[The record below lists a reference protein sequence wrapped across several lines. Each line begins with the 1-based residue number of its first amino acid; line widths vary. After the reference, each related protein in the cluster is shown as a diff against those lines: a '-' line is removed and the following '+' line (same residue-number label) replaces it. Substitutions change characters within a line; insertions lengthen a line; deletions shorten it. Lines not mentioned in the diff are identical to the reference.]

1 MVSSTRFSAVI
12 KDRIEA
18 RLRFLYGAQQAPRL
32 TLQLLEKLQDFR
44 PQTPRSNDKRW
55 NQQDNVLITYGD
67 SLRQSGEKPLQT
79 LHRFLK
85 EYLSGVIDSVH
96 ILPYFPYSSDDGFAV
111 IDYTQVNPRLGT
123 WEDIETIAQDF
134 KLMTDLVIN
143 HVSSQH
149 RWFQNFLKN
158 RDPGRDYF
166 IEVDPD
172 TDLSMVV
179 RPRTHPLLTRFET
192 IRGPK
197 WVWTTF
203 SADQIDV
210 NFQNPKVLFEFLD
223 ILLLYLNKGSQ
234 KIRLDAIAYLWKKI
248 GTPCIHLPET
258 HEVVKL
264 LHDVVDQVAPAT
276 VLITET
282 NVPHQENIS
291 YFGNGDEA
299 HVVYQFPLPPLVLH
313 AFYHADARR
322 LTDWAKQLEP
332 PPAGCT
338 FLNFLACHDGIG
350 LRPLEGL
357 VPQAEIN
364 ALAEAMKSYGGLV
377 SMRANPD
384 GSQSPYELNITW
396 FSAMQGTCHGPDE
409 FAVQRFLCSHA
420 IMLALQ
426 GIPAVYILSLFATPN
441 DTEGVQKTGAPR
453 AINRHKWSCEEL
465 LPLLKNPKTPQA
477 QAFKKL
483 TRLLSL
489 RRRQPAFHPDS
500 PQTILDL
507 GAGIVAVKR
516 QSQKASQT
524 ILALHNVTPNRIKL
538 RLPDGIWY
546 NLLNNHRASL
556 TLTLHSYQV
565 FWLLEQSNGKPFP
578 T

>member
-1 MVSSTRFSAVI
+1 MAFSNRFSPVI
-12 KDRIEA
+12 KERLEA
-18 RLRFLYGAQQAPRL
+18 RLRFLYGAQQAPAL
-32 TLQLLEKLQDFR
+32 TRKLLAKLQAFR
-44 PQTPRSNDKRW
+44 PITPAPVNQRW
-55 NQQDNVLITYGD
+55 DEKDSVLITYGD
-67 SLRQSGEKPLQT
+67 SLRQANEKPLQT
-79 LHRFLK
+79 LHRFLR
-85 EYLSGVIDSVH
+85 ENLSGVIDCVH

-111 IDYTQVNPRLGT
+111 IDYSRVNPELGT
-123 WEDIETIAQDF
+123 WEDIEAIARNF

-149 RWFQNFLKN
+149 RWFQNFLK
-158 RDPGRDYF
+158 DLEPGRDYF
-166 IEVDPD
+166 IEADPD
-172 TDLSMVV
+172 SDLSMVI
-179 RPRTHPLLTRFET
+179 RPRTHPVLTCFET

-223 ILLLYLNKGSQ
+223 ILFLYINKGSQ

-276 VLITET
+276 ILITET
-282 NVPHQENIS
+282 NVPHRENIS

-313 AFYHADARR
+313 ALYHADARR
-322 LTDWAKQLEP
+322 LTEWAKQLEP

-357 VPQAEIN
+357 VPQEEIN
-364 ALAEAMKSYGGLV
+364 ALAQAMKSYGGLV

-384 GSQSPYELNITW
+384 GSESPYELNITW
-396 FSAMQGTCHGPDE
+396 FSAMQGTCHGPDA

-426 GIPAVYILSLFATPN
+426 GIPATYMPSLFATPN
-441 DTEGVQKTGAPR
+441 DTEGVEKTGAPR
-453 AINRHKWSCEEL
+453 AINRHKWSYDEL
-465 LPLLKNPKTPQA
+465 IMLLKNPKTPQA
-477 QAFKKL
+477 QVFKGL

-489 RRRQPAFHPDS
+489 RREQAAFHPDS

-507 GAGIVAVKR
+507 GPGVFALKR
-516 QSQKASQT
+516 QSHDGCQT
-524 ILALHNVTPNRIKL
+524 ILALHNLQPTPNNVL
-538 RLPDGIWY
+538 LPEGPWHS
-546 NLLNNHRASL
+546 LLDTQQLTSEILLQPYQIAWLEHRPL
-556 TLTLHSYQV
+556 
-565 FWLLEQSNGKPFP
+565 SN
-578 T
+578 